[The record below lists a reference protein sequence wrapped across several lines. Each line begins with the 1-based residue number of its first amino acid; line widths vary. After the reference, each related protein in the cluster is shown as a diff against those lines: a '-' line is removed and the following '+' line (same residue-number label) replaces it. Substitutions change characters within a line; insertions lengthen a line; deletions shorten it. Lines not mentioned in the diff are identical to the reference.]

1 MVLKVYLPVFTGG
14 TASMGYVAS
23 SSVMR
28 DHASVVKVDY
38 GYRGHLRSTKGF
50 PRNKVVHTSGY
61 DCCRKKRKNTRK
73 KTIEILGIRR

>member
-23 SSVMR
+23 SSVVR
-28 DHASVVKVDY
+28 DHASLVKVDY

-50 PRNKVVHTSGY
+50 PHQWVRLLPQ
-61 DCCRKKRKNTRK
+61 KKEKYEKKN
-73 KTIEILGIRR
+73 